1 MTRIRGVAQPGGTRA
16 RIVDVVRRSPSTA
29 QEIAAQLGMTYHA
42 VRPHLLALQR
52 DGLLRAAG
60 SRGTTRPATIYE
72 VGPEVAAS
80 LSQAY
85 VSYASHLTRV
95 LGERLP
101 KRQLVAI
108 MRDVGRRLGATLP
121 RSRGTLRERVVAASA
136 VLQQLGGPNEVEGQA
151 GTFWIRA
158 SGCLLAEAVQR
169 EPAVCR
175 AMESLLAEL
184 LDADV
189 QEHCDRAGRPHCCFE
204 IKRAG

>member
-1 MTRIRGVAQPGGTRA
+1 MPQPGGTRA
-16 RIVDVVRRSPSTA
+16 RIVDVVRRSAATA
-29 QEIAAQLGMTYHA
+29 TEIADQLGMTYHA

-60 SRGTTRPATIYE
+60 SRGSTRPATIYE

-85 VSYASHLTRV
+85 VPYASHLTGV
-95 LGERLP
+95 LSERLP
-101 KRQLVAI
+101 KRQLTAI
-108 MRDVGRRLGATLP
+108 MRDVGRRLAANLP

-136 VLQQLGGPNEVEGQA
+136 ALHELGGPNEVEGQ
-151 GTFWIRA
+151 GSTFRIRG
-158 SGCLLAEAVQR
+158 SGCPLAEAVQR

-175 AMESLLAEL
+175 AMEGLLTEL
-184 LDADV
+184 PDADV
-189 QEHCDRAGRPHCCFE
+189 QERCDRTGRPQCCFE